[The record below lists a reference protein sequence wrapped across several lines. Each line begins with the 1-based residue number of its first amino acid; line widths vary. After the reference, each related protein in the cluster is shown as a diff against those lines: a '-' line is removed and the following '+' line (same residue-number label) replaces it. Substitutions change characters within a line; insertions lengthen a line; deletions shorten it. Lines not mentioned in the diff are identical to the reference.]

1 MIIPIDFVA
10 GSHGNFLETILNKYF
25 GFVAKENTLTAT
37 GTSHNKSDSYLQ
49 QRVFWA
55 RHWFEQYQQELNTFE
70 KIISVR
76 FSQDDL
82 LLLSSVSL
90 LRAGD
95 MNINNDN
102 LEIDTQCKLNNEFYK
117 DTLNLIY
124 QSYPFLDT
132 EAPSIE
138 RYILREFFKF
148 GFRDPD
154 YNGYWIKQQQMTYL
168 TESQVFYVEFD
179 SFYKI
184 DKLENMIRQLE
195 VFVGK
200 RFDFSQE
207 FYQEHQRFLSFIP
220 YIDHKKTCDWIVQ
233 AVLTGQDIV
242 VPQLTLFQESY
253 INGTLERLF
262 QREMPFHQ
270 PDYFTST
277 KDMLYYINH
286 TAPNL

>member
-55 RHWFEQYQQELNTFE
+55 RHWFEQYRQELNTFE

-168 TESQVFYVEFD
+168 TESQVFYVDFD

-195 VFVGK
+195 VFVSK

-220 YIDHKKTCDWIVQ
+220 YIDHKNACDWIVQ
-233 AVLTGQDIV
+233 AVITGQDIV

>member
-25 GFVAKENTLTAT
+25 GFVSNENTLTAT
-37 GTSHNKSDSYLQ
+37 GTSHNKSKKYLQ

-55 RHWFEQYQQELNTFE
+55 QHWFEIHQQELNTFK

-82 LLLSSVSL
+82 LLLMSVSL

-95 MNINNDN
+95 MNISNDN
-102 LEIDTQCKLNNEFYK
+102 LEIDTRSKLNNEFYK

-124 QSYPFLDT
+124 RSYPFLDT
-132 EAPSIE
+132 ESPSIQ

-154 YNGYWIKQQQMTYL
+154 RNGYWIKQQQMTYL
-168 TESQVFYVEFD
+168 AESQVFYVDFD

-184 DKLENMIRQLE
+184 DKLENIIRQLE
-195 VFVGK
+195 VFVGEK
-200 RFDFSQE
+200 FNFSQD
-207 FYQEHQRFLSFIP
+207 FYQEHKRFLNFIP
-220 YIDHKKTCDWIVQ
+220 YINHKSMCDQIVQ
-233 AVLTGQDIV
+233 TVLAGENIS
-242 VPQLTLFQESY
+242 VPRLTLFQESY

>member
-37 GTSHNKSDSYLQ
+37 GTSHNKSKRYLQ

-55 RHWFEQYQQELNTFE
+55 RHWFEQYRQELNTFE

-95 MNINNDN
+95 MNINNDS

-168 TESQVFYVEFD
+168 AESQVFYVEFD

>member
-37 GTSHNKSDSYLQ
+37 GTSHNKSKRYLQ

-55 RHWFEQYQQELNTFE
+55 QHWFEHHRQELNTFE

-82 LLLSSVSL
+82 LLLTSVSL

-95 MNINNDN
+95 MNIDNDS

-132 EAPSIE
+132 ESPSIE

-154 YNGYWIKQQQMTYL
+154 RNGYWIKQQQMTYL
-168 TESQVFYVEFD
+168 AESQVFYVDFD
-179 SFYKI
+179 SFYNI
-184 DKLENMIRQLE
+184 VKLENMIRQLE

-200 RFDFSQE
+200 KFNFSQD

-220 YIDHKKTCDWIVQ
+220 YIDHRNTCDWIVQ
-233 AVLTGQDIV
+233 AVLAGENIV

>member
-25 GFVAKENTLTAT
+25 GFVDNENTFTAT
-37 GTSHNKSDSYLQ
+37 GTSHNKSNSYLQ

-55 RHWFEQYQQELNTFE
+55 RHWFEIYRHELTTFK

-95 MNINNDN
+95 MNIDNDN
-102 LEIDTQCKLNNEFYK
+102 LEIDTRSKLNNEFYRE
-117 DTLNLIY
+117 TLNLIY
-124 QSYPFLDT
+124 QSYPFLDIKS
-132 EAPSIE
+132 PSIE

-154 YNGYWIKQQQMTYL
+154 CNGYWIKQQQMTYHV
-168 TESQVFYVEFD
+168 ESQVFYVDFVN
-179 SFYKI
+179 FYKI
-184 DKLENMIRQLE
+184 DKLENTIRQLE
-195 VFVGK
+195 IFIGK
-200 RFDFSQE
+200 TFDFSQE
-207 FYQEHQRFLSFIP
+207 FYQEYERFLRFIP
-220 YIDHKKTCDWIVQ
+220 YLDHKSTCDCIVQ
-233 AVLTGQDIV
+233 SVLDGEDIA

-262 QREMPFHQ
+262 QREMPFYQ
-270 PDYFTST
+270 PNYFTST

-286 TAPNL
+286 MAPNL